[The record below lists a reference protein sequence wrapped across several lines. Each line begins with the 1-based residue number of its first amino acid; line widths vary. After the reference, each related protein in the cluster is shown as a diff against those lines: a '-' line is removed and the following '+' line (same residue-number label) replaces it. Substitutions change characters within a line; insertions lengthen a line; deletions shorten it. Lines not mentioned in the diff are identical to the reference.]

1 MSVLSILNIGR
12 SERMFKFLGVGVL
25 NTLFGYSIYAGLVFV
40 EIPYL
45 VALLI
50 ATFVGVIFNYFSIGR
65 LVFKAAGGWF
75 VFGKFIMAYAI
86 VYLLNAALLAHLTE
100 SEYLNAYLAQAA
112 CIFPSVAVSWLLM
125 NHWVYKN
132 GKEHE

>member
-75 VFGKFIMAYAI
+75 VFGKFIMAYTI